1 MTLPECITLAENF
14 AMTIFSVKLIHDCFS
29 LRVTMF
35 TSLKITHQWSNKKG
49 QIKLVLLFCFGKYFP
64 VLLSMGNYTPFANSL
79 SYVRNQVLLTL
90 KLKYW
95 YNGGKTMYHNITHF
109 YAVQLEVYSS
119 GFPMTL
125 REICYES
132 NRDMQLLA
140 MSLTNKGLTI

>member
-1 MTLPECITLAENF
+1 
-14 AMTIFSVKLIHDCFS
+14 
-29 LRVTMF
+29 
-35 TSLKITHQWSNKKG
+35 
-49 QIKLVLLFCFGKYFP
+49 
-64 VLLSMGNYTPFANSL
+64 MGNYTPFANSL

-90 KLKYW
+90 KFKYW
-95 YNGGKTMYHNITHF
+95 YNGGKTMYYNF
-109 YAVQLEVYSS
+109 AVLLEVYSS